1 MHPPQNLL
9 YDSID
14 PDINLTQGIL
24 FAGPR
29 TNIKCKF
36 FEVHSSAC
44 ASGNY
49 REGNWNQFFE
59 VGASFCSE
67 HINETE

>member
-1 MHPPQNLL
+1 MRVLPILL
-9 YDSID
+9 NDYIN

-24 FAGPR
+24 LTRPKM
-29 TNIKCKF
+29 NIKCKF
-36 FEVHSSAC
+36 SEVHSSALD
-44 ASGNY
+44 SGNY

>member
-1 MHPPQNLL
+1 MCVLPILL
-9 YDSID
+9 DDID

-24 FAGPR
+24 LTRPKM
-29 TNIKCKF
+29 NIKCEF
-36 FEVHSSAC
+36 SEVHSSAL

-59 VGASFCSE
+59 VGASFYPE